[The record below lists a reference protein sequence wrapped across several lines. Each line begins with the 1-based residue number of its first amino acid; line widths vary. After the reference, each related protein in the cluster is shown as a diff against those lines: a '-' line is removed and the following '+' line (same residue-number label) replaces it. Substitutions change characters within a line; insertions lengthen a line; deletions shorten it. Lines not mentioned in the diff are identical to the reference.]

1 MCCVC
6 VCVSRHGRSNKMR
19 ANIKTLKAM
28 EQLMVEG
35 GHIIW
40 IAPSGGRDRKAA
52 DGTLKPDKFDPSA
65 VEMMRKFGSKP
76 KVSSRPTVLYSRR
89 TTSHRGASGKTRGDF
104 WGRRKREMMRLS
116 SSRA

>member
-1 MCCVC
+1 
-6 VCVSRHGRSNKMR
+6 MR

-40 IAPSGGRDRKAA
+40 IAPSGGRDRKAD

-65 VEMMRKFGSKP
+65 VEMMRKFGSKA
-76 KVSSRPTVLYSRR
+76 KVRFRPTVLEETSRADAH
-89 TTSHRGASGKTRGDF
+89 T
-104 WGRRKREMMRLS
+104 GRRGITLRE
-116 SSRA
+116 AGE

>member
-1 MCCVC
+1 
-6 VCVSRHGRSNKMR
+6 MR

-40 IAPSGGRDRKAA
+40 IAPSGGRDRKAE

-76 KVSSRPTVLYSRR
+76 KVTSRPSAPYSRR
-89 TTSHRGASGKTRGDF
+89 AHSL
-104 WGRRKREMMRLS
+104 RE
-116 SSRA
+116 AAA